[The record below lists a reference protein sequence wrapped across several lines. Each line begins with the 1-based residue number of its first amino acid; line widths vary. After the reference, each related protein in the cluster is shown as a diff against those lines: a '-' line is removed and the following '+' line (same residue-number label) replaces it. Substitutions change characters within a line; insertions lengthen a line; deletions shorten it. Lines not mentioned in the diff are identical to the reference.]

1 MPWLILQNNKN
12 NSSIMAGE
20 NNYVQLETRIVEV
33 LKNIYDPEIP
43 VNIYELGLIYE
54 IVVDE
59 DSMVHISMTLTAPN
73 CPMAD
78 ELLKEVNQKVKEMEG
93 VKDLDLKLTFDPPW
107 DQSMLSEEAALALG
121 LL

>member
-1 MPWLILQNNKN
+1 
-12 NSSIMAGE
+12 MAGE
-20 NNYVQLETRIVEV
+20 DNYLQLEARIVDV
-33 LKNIYDPEIP
+33 LKTIHDPEIP

-59 DSMVHISMTLTAPN
+59 DSTVHISMTLTAPN

-78 ELLKEVNQKVKEMEG
+78 DLLGEVTQKVKGMEG

-107 DQSMLSEEAALALG
+107 DQSMLSEEAALSLG

>member
-1 MPWLILQNNKN
+1 
-12 NSSIMAGE
+12 MAGE
-20 NNYVQLETRIVEV
+20 DTYVQLERKIVEV
-33 LKNIYDPEIP
+33 LKKIYDPEIP

-54 IVVDE
+54 ILVDE
-59 DSMVHISMTLTAPN
+59 DSTVHISMTLTAPN

-78 ELLKEVNQKVKEMEG
+78 DLLGEVNQKVKGIEG

-107 DQSMLSEEAALALG
+107 DKSMLSDEAALALG

>member
-1 MPWLILQNNKN
+1 
-12 NSSIMAGE
+12 MAGE
-20 NNYVQLETRIVEV
+20 DNYLQLEARIVEV
-33 LKNIYDPEIP
+33 LKTIHDPEIP

-54 IVVDE
+54 IIVDE
-59 DSMVHISMTLTAPN
+59 DSTVHISMTLTAPN

-78 ELLKEVNQKVKEMEG
+78 DLLGEVNQKVKGMEG

-107 DQSMLSEEAALALG
+107 DQSMLSEEAALSLG

>member
-1 MPWLILQNNKN
+1 MENKKEFLG
-12 NSSIMAGE
+12 IEA
-20 NNYVQLETRIVEV
+20 RIVEV

-43 VNIYELGLIYE
+43 VNLYDLGLIYE
-54 IVVDE
+54 INVE
-59 DSMVHISMTLTAPN
+59 DDNIVFITMTLTAPN

-78 ELLKEVNQKVKEMEG
+78 YLVSEVNQKVKEIEG

-107 DQSMLSEEAALALG
+107 DKSMLSEEAALALG

>member
-1 MPWLILQNNKN
+1 
-12 NSSIMAGE
+12 MAGE
-20 NNYVQLETRIVEV
+20 DNYLELEARIVEV
-33 LKNIYDPEIP
+33 LKTIHDPEIP

-59 DSMVHISMTLTAPN
+59 DSTVHISMTLTAPN

-78 ELLKEVNQKVKEMEG
+78 DLLGEVNQKVKGMEG

-107 DQSMLSEEAALALG
+107 DQSMLSEEAALSLG